1 MDRMADPCENVY
13 LPLRSVMTIEVSAVE
28 VTDASAHV
36 NRSLVAIEP
45 ILFLQRIRLQPGPG
59 FNNHLFAIKLIYS
72 NVRL

>member
-1 MDRMADPCENVY
+1 
-13 LPLRSVMTIEVSAVE
+13 MTIEVSAVE

-59 FNNHLFAIKLIYS
+59 FNKHLFAIKLIYS